1 MLTTGELETTLLDI
15 EINIEEKRIRNNFN
29 SSAKLYH
36 NFVEFIILLNLN
48 CNFNLKRV
56 CATFSSGRWWI
67 ACFRGGR

>member
-1 MLTTGELETTLLDI
+1 MLTTGELGTTLLDI
-15 EINIEEKRIRNNFN
+15 EINVEEKRIRTNFN

-36 NFVEFIILLNLN
+36 NFVKFTILLNLN

-56 CATFSSGRWWI
+56 YAIFSTGRWWI

>member
-1 MLTTGELETTLLDI
+1 MLTTGELGTTLLDI
-15 EINIEEKRIRNNFN
+15 EEKRIRTNFN

-56 CATFSSGRWWI
+56 CAIFSTCRWWI